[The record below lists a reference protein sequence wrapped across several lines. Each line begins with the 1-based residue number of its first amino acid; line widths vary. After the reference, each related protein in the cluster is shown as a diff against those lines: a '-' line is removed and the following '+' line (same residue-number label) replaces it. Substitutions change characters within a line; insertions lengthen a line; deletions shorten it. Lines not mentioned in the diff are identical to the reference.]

1 MYKKHEHIH
10 FMGIGGIGMSGIAE
24 ILRLQGYT
32 VTGCDLSTNNKTID
46 HLRSIG
52 CSIAPHHDKCHIIDA
67 DVLVYSSAV
76 NHQNPEVVAA
86 LEKGI
91 PVIPR
96 ALMLAEL
103 MRTKFSIAVS
113 GAHGK
118 TTTTSLISH
127 IFIEAPQNPT
137 VIVGGV
143 LKNINNNA
151 QLGHSDL
158 LIAEADESDRSL
170 LYLNPTMAVV
180 TNIDAEHL
188 DTYKDINDI
197 KKTFKNFLARL
208 PFYGKAILCIDDPN
222 IQDLLPLPHIK
233 VVKYGLTDKAD
244 IMGEVEKLNPASSI
258 FNIYSSKVDPISQ
271 EKHKRLLGQVTINI
285 PGVHNILNALAATAL
300 CLEFDIP
307 FITIATAL
315 ETFKGVERRFE
326 FKGTYHGADIFD
338 DYGHHPTEIKQTLM
352 VANRRKQKGLHV
364 AFQPHRFT
372 RTQKLWND
380 FVALFAHASDE
391 YTIDSLY
398 ITDIYPA
405 SEKPITNIT
414 SNRLVQA
421 IKEKNPNM
429 KIYYLPTY
437 AEITAKVKHILHD
450 GDLFLTVG
458 AGKINQVGEALLA
471 QATSHFKNNHAP
483 RSKPKESTLG

>member
-32 VTGCDLSTNNKTID
+32 VTGCDTTSNNKTID
-46 HLRSIG
+46 HLKKIG
-52 CSIAPHHDKCHIIDA
+52 CSIAQTHDKSHIIDA

-76 NHQNPEVVAA
+76 DHNNPEVQAA

-103 MRTKFSIAVS
+103 MRTKYSIAVS

-127 IFIEAPQNPT
+127 IFIEAPYNPT

-151 QLGHSDL
+151 QLGNSDI

-188 DTYKDINDI
+188 DTYKDIEDI
-197 KKTFKNFLARL
+197 KNTFKNFLARL
-208 PFYGKAILCIDDPN
+208 PFYGKAILCIDDPH
-222 IQDLLPLPHIK
+222 IQSILPLPHIN
-233 VVKYGLTDKAD
+233 VVKYGLDEEKAD
-244 IMGEVEKLNPASSI
+244 LLGEICELNPTNSVFTMYTNKI
-258 FNIYSSKVDPISQ
+258 DHLTQKRV
-271 EKHKRLLGQVTINI
+271 KRLLGTVTINI
-285 PGVHNILNALAATAL
+285 PGIHNVLNALAATAL
-300 CLEFDIP
+300 CMEFDMP

-315 ETFKGVERRFE
+315 ASFKGVERRFE
-326 FKGTYHGADIFD
+326 FKGAFKGIEVFD
-338 DYGHHPTEIKQTLM
+338 DYGHHPTEIKNTLM
-352 VANRRKQKGLHV
+352 IAHKRKKNKLHV
-364 AFQPHRFT
+364 IFQPHRYS
-372 RTQKLWND
+372 RTQKLWD
-380 FVALFAHASDE
+380 EFIAVFAHSSHN
-391 YTIDSLY
+391 YSIDSLT
-398 ITDIYPA
+398 IADIYPA
-405 SEKPITNIT
+405 SEQPIPDITSEKLVSAIKIHNKNLDVTYAPSYDSIVKNIT
-414 SNRLVQA
+414 TNLA
-421 IKEKNPNM
+421 
-429 KIYYLPTY
+429 
-437 AEITAKVKHILHD
+437 D
-450 GDLFLTVG
+450 GDMVITIG
-458 AGKINQVGEALLA
+458 AGKINKVGEELLA
-471 QATSHFKNNHAP
+471 IHKD
-483 RSKPKESTLG
+483 L

>member
-32 VTGCDLSTNNKTID
+32 VTGCDTSTNNKTID

-76 NHQNPEVVAA
+76 DHQNPEVVAA

-151 QLGHSDL
+151 HLGKSDI

-188 DTYKDINDI
+188 DTYKDIDDI
-197 KKTFKNFLARL
+197 KNTFKNFLARL
-208 PFYGKAILCIDDPN
+208 PFYGKAILCIDDKN
-222 IQDLLPLPHIK
+222 IQDLLPLPHIN

-244 IMGEVEKLNPASSI
+244 IMGEIVGLNPTSSV
-258 FNIYSSKVDPISQ
+258 FNIYKNKVDPISQ
-271 EKHKRLLGQVTINI
+271 TKHRRLLGQVTINI
-285 PGVHNILNALAATAL
+285 PGIHNVLNSLAATAL
-300 CLEFDIP
+300 CLEFDMP

-326 FKGTYHGADIFD
+326 FKGNYKGTEIFD
-338 DYGHHPTEIKQTLM
+338 DYGHHPTEIKNTLI
-352 VANRRKQKGLHV
+352 VANRRKNKGLHV

-372 RTQKLWND
+372 RTQKLWDD
-380 FVALFAHASDE
+380 FVDLFANKE
-391 YTIDSLY
+391 YTIDTLY

-405 SEKPITNIT
+405 SEQPIEGIT

-421 IKEKNPNM
+421 IKEKNPQL
-429 KIYYLPTY
+429 KIYYTPTY
-437 AEITAKVKHILHD
+437 AEIKNHISDILQD

-458 AGKINQVGEALLA
+458 AGKINQVGEALLE
-471 QATSHFKNNHAP
+471 QN
-483 RSKPKESTLG
+483 R

>member
-1 MYKKHEHIH
+1 MYKRHEHIH

-32 VTGCDLSTNNKTID
+32 VTGCDTSSNNKAID
-46 HLRSIG
+46 HLRKIG
-52 CSIAPHHDKCHIIDA
+52 CSIATHHDRCHIIDA
-67 DVLVYSSAV
+67 DVLVYSSAID
-76 NHQNPEVVAA
+76 HKNPEIVAA

-118 TTTTSLISH
+118 TTTTSLIAH

-137 VIVGGV
+137 VIIGGV

-151 QLGHSDL
+151 HLGDSDL

-188 DTYKDINDI
+188 DTYKDIDDI
-197 KKTFKNFLARL
+197 KDTFKNFLSRI
-208 PFYGKAILCIDDPN
+208 PFYGKAILCIDDPH
-222 IQDLLPLPHIK
+222 IQALLPLPHIN
-233 VVKYGLTDKAD
+233 VVKYGLTEKAD
-244 IMGEVEKLNPASSI
+244 IMGEICQLNPSSSI
-258 FNIYSSKVDPISQ
+258 FNIYSNKIDPISQ
-271 EKHKRLLGQVTINI
+271 ARHKRLLGQVTLNI
-285 PGVHNILNALAATAL
+285 PGAHNVLNALAATAL
-300 CLEFDIP
+300 CLEFDMP

-326 FKGTYHGADIFD
+326 FKGIFRGADIFD
-338 DYGHHPTEIKQTLM
+338 DYGHHPTEIRQTLI
-352 VANRRKQKGLHV
+352 VANRRKQKNLHV
-364 AFQPHRFT
+364 VFQPHRFT
-372 RTQKLWND
+372 RTQKLWDD
-380 FVALFAHASDE
+380 FVDLFAATNDD
-391 YTIDSLY
+391 YIIKALY

-405 SEKPITNIT
+405 SEQPIANIT
-414 SNRLVQA
+414 GNELVKA
-421 IKEKNPNM
+421 IKEKKPELCIHHIAAYTEIAQ
-429 KIYYLPTY
+429 KIEATL
-437 AEITAKVKHILHD
+437 AE
-450 GDLFLTVG
+450 GDLLITIG
-458 AGKINQVGEALLA
+458 AGKVNQVGEALLA
-471 QATSHFKNNHAP
+471 KIIHH
-483 RSKPKESTLG
+483 STTP

>member
-32 VTGCDLSTNNKTID
+32 VTGCDTSTSNKTID

-52 CSIAPHHDKCHIIDA
+52 CSIATNHDKCHIVDA

-76 NHQNPEVVAA
+76 DHKNPEVVAA

-103 MRTKFSIAVS
+103 MRTKFSIAIS
-113 GAHGK
+113 GSHGK

-127 IFIEAPQNPT
+127 IFMEALLNPT
-137 VIVGGV
+137 VVVGGV
-143 LKNINNNA
+143 LKNTNNNA
-151 QLGHSDL
+151 HLGKSDV

-188 DTYKDINDI
+188 DTYKDIEDI
-197 KKTFKNFLARL
+197 KETFKNFLARL
-208 PFYGKAILCIDDPN
+208 PFYGKAILCIDDKN
-222 IQDLLPLPHIK
+222 IQDLLPLSHIN
-233 VVKYGLTDKAD
+233 VVKYGMSEKAD
-244 IMGEVEKLNPASSI
+244 LMGEILELNPTSST
-258 FNIYSSKVDPISQ
+258 FNIYKNKIDLISQ
-271 EKHKRLLGQVTINI
+271 TRYKRLMGKVTINV
-285 PGVHNILNALAATAL
+285 PGKHNVLNALAATAM
-300 CLEFDIP
+300 CMEFDMP

-326 FKGTYHGADIFD
+326 FKGNFKGADIFD
-338 DYGHHPTEIKQTLM
+338 DYGHHPTEIKQTLIT
-352 VANRRKQKGLHV
+352 ANRRKQKGLHI
-364 AFQPHRFT
+364 AFQPHRFS
-372 RTQKLWND
+372 RTQKLWNE
-380 FVALFAHASDE
+380 FVELFADTQGE
-391 YTIDSLY
+391 YAIDSLY

-405 SEKPITNIT
+405 SEQPIENIT
-414 SNRLVQA
+414 SDRLVQA
-421 IKEKNPNM
+421 IKEKNPNL
-429 KIYYLPTY
+429 KIYYAPTY
-437 AEITAKVKHILHD
+437 PEIASKIQDSLQD

-458 AGKINQVGEALLA
+458 AGKINQVGEALV
-471 QATSHFKNNHAP
+471 TRGK
-483 RSKPKESTLG
+483 

>member
-32 VTGCDLSTNNKTID
+32 VTGCDTSTTNKTIE
-46 HLRSIG
+46 HLRRIG
-52 CSIAPHHDKCHIIDA
+52 CSIAHHHDKCHIIDA

-76 NHQNPEVVAA
+76 DHQNPEVVAA
-86 LEKGI
+86 IAKGI

-137 VIVGGV
+137 VIIGGV

-151 QLGHSDL
+151 QLGASDI

-188 DTYKDINDI
+188 DTYKDIEDI
-197 KKTFKNFLARL
+197 KNTFKNFLARL
-208 PFYGKAILCIDDPN
+208 PFYGKAILCIDDKN
-222 IQDLLPLPHIK
+222 IQDLLPLAHVN
-233 VVKYGLTDKAD
+233 VVKYGLSENAD
-244 IMGEVEKLNPASSI
+244 IMGEICKLDKTSST
-258 FNIYSSKVDPISQ
+258 FNIYSNKVDPITHTQ
-271 EKHKRLLGQVTINI
+271 HRRLLGQVTINI

-300 CLEFDIP
+300 CLEFDMP

-315 ETFKGVERRFE
+315 ETFRGVERRFE
-326 FKGTYHGADIFD
+326 FKGIYKGAEIID
-338 DYGHHPTEIKQTLM
+338 DYGHHPTEIKNTLII
-352 VANRRKQKGLHV
+352 ANRRKQKRLHV
-364 AFQPHRFT
+364 AFQPHRFS
-372 RTQKLWND
+372 RTQKLWDD
-380 FVALFAHASDE
+380 FVDVFSNNNEE
-391 YTIDSLY
+391 YSVDTLY

-405 SEKPITNIT
+405 SEKPIENIT
-414 SNRLVQA
+414 SDRLVQA
-421 IKEKNPNM
+421 IRQKNPNI
-429 KIYYLPTY
+429 KIYYTPTY
-437 AEITAKVKHILHD
+437 AAITELAANALQE
-450 GDLFLTVG
+450 GDLFLTIG
-458 AGKINQVGEALLA
+458 AGKINQVGEALL
-471 QATSHFKNNHAP
+471 QKAT
-483 RSKPKESTLG
+483 